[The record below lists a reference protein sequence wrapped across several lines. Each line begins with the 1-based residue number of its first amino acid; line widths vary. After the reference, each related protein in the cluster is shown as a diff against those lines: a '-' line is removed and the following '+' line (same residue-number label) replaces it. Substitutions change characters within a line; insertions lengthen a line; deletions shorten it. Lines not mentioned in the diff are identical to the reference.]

1 MRLSPSE
8 RAFYVDADPWG
19 FILFTRNI
27 GNPAQVEALVEELR
41 STVGRRA
48 AVLIDQEGGRVA
60 RLGGPYW
67 REWDPPAA
75 FCREASAEGVC
86 DALHAR
92 YRLIAR
98 ELALL
103 GIDVNC
109 APVLDL
115 PRNGNAGVIGDR
127 ALGERPAD
135 VVERGRSVCTAHFE
149 EGVLPVIKHIPGHG
163 SVGADSHMVLPVSDV
178 PAEALEKWDFAPFR
192 ALADMPAAMTAHVA
206 FSDLDPGVPATQST
220 IVIRDCVRS
229 SIGFDGLLFSDD
241 ICMDALQGTPAERAA
256 DSLAAGCDL
265 VLHCSGDLDAM
276 HQAMAGIP
284 ILEGDAARR
293 ASRVDEI
300 RCRSHREWGS
310 RSGGEKSG

>member
-8 RAFYVDADPWG
+8 RAFFVDADPWG
-19 FILFTRNI
+19 FILFSRNI
-27 GNPAQVEALVEELR
+27 GNPAQVEALVEEFR
-41 STVGRRA
+41 SAVGRHA
-48 AVLIDQEGGRVA
+48 AVLVDQEGGRVA

-67 REWDPPAA
+67 QEWDPPAA
-75 FCREASAEGVC
+75 LGREGSAEEVC
-86 DALHAR
+86 DAFHAR
-92 YRLIAR
+92 YRRIAR
-98 ELALL
+98 ELATL

-115 PRNGNAGVIGDR
+115 PRNGNGGAIGDR

-135 VVERGRSVCTAHFE
+135 VAARGRAVCAAHLV

-163 SVGADSHMVLPVSDV
+163 AAGADSHIVLPVSEV
-178 PAEALEKWDFAPFR
+178 PADELETWDFVPFR

-220 IVIRDCVRS
+220 IVIRDFIRS
-229 SIGFDGLLFSDD
+229 SIGFDGLLLSDD
-241 ICMDALQGTPAERAA
+241 ICMDALRGAPSERAA

-276 HQAMAGIP
+276 RQAMASVP

-293 ASRVDEI
+293 ALRVDEI
-300 RCRSHREWGS
+300 RRRSRPERGS
-310 RSGGEKSG
+310 HTDGQCSG